1 MVNPFSYGGI
11 VGNGA
16 FCNRSRELRDLTE
29 TMKSAGRCFVY
40 AERRMGKTSLVLR
53 TLAKLPKRQFL
64 TVYVDLWPTDGSA
77 AFSEAT
83 AKAICSAAES
93 TSKRLLEI
101 GNLLFSRLRPSVS
114 LDDTGRPKIDF
125 GIDGRSVSKID
136 LVEILAAPQKL
147 AERTGKTVVM
157 VFDEFQQILGYEDE
171 LIERQIRSSIQHHQK
186 VAYVFL
192 GSRKHLLQSMFLDES
207 RPLYRSAMHYP
218 IGPIETKHWLPFI
231 AKRFQ
236 DANKQINP
244 QTIDLLCD
252 RTGGHPFYTQHLCHV
267 LWSMTDAGDE
277 VDESVL
283 QLAVQELLQR
293 ESHAY
298 VNLWESLTKNEQR
311 FLRGLAQSNE
321 PPKPFSSDF
330 TRQFG
335 LRSAS
340 NAQRAAESLESSD
353 IIEREESSYI
363 VIDRFF
369 RLWIRQL
376 FSK

>member
-1 MVNPFSYGGI
+1 M
-11 VGNGA
+11 
-16 FCNRSRELRDLTE
+16 FCLRRTPDGKDLADPARARQTP
-29 TMKSAGRCFVY
+29 KKQFV
-40 AERRMGKTSLVLR
+40 
-53 TLAKLPKRQFL
+53 

-83 AKAICSAAES
+83 AKAIATAAES

-101 GNLLFSRLRPSVS
+101 GKSLFGRLRPSVS
-114 LDDTGRPKIDF
+114 LDNAGQPKIDF
-125 GIDGRSVSKID
+125 GIDGRAVSKTD
-136 LVEILAAPQKL
+136 LVEVLAAPQKL
-147 AERTGKTVVM
+147 AEKTGKTVVM
-157 VFDEFQQILGYEDE
+157 VFDEFQQILDYEDD
-171 LIERQIRSSIQHHQK
+171 LTERQIRSSIQHQSN

-218 IGPIETKHWLPFI
+218 IGPIETKHWRSFI
-231 AKRFQ
+231 SKRFQ
-236 DANKQINP
+236 DADKQIDR
-244 QTIDLLCD
+244 QIIDLLCD

-267 LWSMTDAGDE
+267 LWSMTDVGGK
-277 VDESVL
+277 VDESAL
-283 QLAVQELLQR
+283 QLAVEELLRR

-311 FLRGLAQSNE
+311 FLRGLAQSEE

-330 TRQFG
+330 TRHFG

-353 IIEREESSYI
+353 IIEREESSFVI
-363 VIDRFF
+363 VDRFL

-376 FSK
+376 FS

>member
-1 MVNPFSYGGI
+1 MNPFSYGGI
-11 VGNGA
+11 VGNGE
-16 FCNRSRELRDLTE
+16 FCNRSRELTDLAE
-29 TMKSAGRCFVY
+29 TMTSAGRCFVY
-40 AERRMGKTSLVLR
+40 AERRMGKTSLILR
-53 TLAKLPKRQFL
+53 ALGKLPKKQFI

-83 AKAICSAAES
+83 AKAISSAAES

-101 GNLLFSRLRPSVS
+101 GKSLFGRLRPSVS
-114 LDDTGRPKIDF
+114 LDDAGQPKIDF
-125 GIDGRSVSKID
+125 GIDGRAVSKTD
-136 LVEILAAPQKL
+136 LTEVLAAPQKL
-147 AERTGKTVVM
+147 AETTGRTVVM
-157 VFDEFQQILGYEDE
+157 VFDEFQQILDYEDD
-171 LIERQIRSSIQHHQK
+171 LTERQIRSSIQHHK
-186 VAYVFL
+186 NVAYVFL

-218 IGPIETKHWLPFI
+218 IGPIETKHWQSFI
-231 AKRFQ
+231 AKRFR
-236 DANKQINP
+236 DADKQIDR
-244 QTIDLLCD
+244 QVIELLCD

-267 LWSMTDAGDE
+267 LWSMTEQGGE
-277 VDESVL
+277 VDETHL
-283 QLAVQELLQR
+283 DLAVKELLRR

-311 FLRGLAQSNE
+311 FLRGLAQSDE

-340 NAQRAAESLESSD
+340 NAQRAAESLETSD
-353 IIEREESSYI
+353 VIEREESSFVI
-363 VIDRFF
+363 VDRFL

-376 FSK
+376 FD